1 MMNATR
7 TTRAALLRYKPQ
19 CRTFSE
25 KTQTESSQRLA
36 AHRAKEADRQA
47 RKAELLRDLQ
57 TLQDK
62 TRQVTNRERSWS
74 EAIRAT
80 LKVAKPQLINIFA
93 TFACV
98 VISAQM
104 LVLKKEHQALLGE
117 VDCLTSERDD
127 LKRRVN
133 TICSDGFVD
142 GLSQKCGDAVNN
154 NEEGTSSQRSSG
166 GWFGF
171 GGQKRRQNNDSI
183 DENDSISVEIE
194 IASVIR
200 REIKHVFRGVQL
212 ENVENN
218 EASIQSMQEAEDE
231 AKMIQELIQNSTG
244 DQGVEKGEVVS
255 VEEGKVVRRKQFVM

>member
-57 TLQDK
+57 ALQDK
-62 TRQVTNRERSWS
+62 TRQVTNRDRSWS

-104 LVLKKEHQALLGE
+104 LALKKEHQALLAE
-117 VDCLTSERDD
+117 VDSVTSERDD

-142 GLSQKCGDAVNN
+142 SLSQKCGDAVH
-154 NEEGTSSQRSSG
+154 NEGENLSQSSSG

-171 GGQKRRQNNDSI
+171 GGQRRLQENESI
-183 DENDSISVEIE
+183 DEIGSISVENQ
-194 IASVIR
+194 IAFVIR

-218 EASIQSMQEAEDE
+218 EASIQSVQEAEDE